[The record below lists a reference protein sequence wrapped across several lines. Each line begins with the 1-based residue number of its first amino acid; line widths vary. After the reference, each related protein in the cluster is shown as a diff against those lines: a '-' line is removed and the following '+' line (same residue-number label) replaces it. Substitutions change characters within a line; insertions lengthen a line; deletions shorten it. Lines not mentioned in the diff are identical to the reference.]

1 MRKLTNKEKQ
11 IMDIYWNH
19 GPLFV
24 RELLEFY
31 PEPRPHFNTIST
43 QVRTLEK
50 DGFLDHHTV
59 GGSFQYYPII
69 EEKEYGKRSI
79 ASVVSHYFDNSYISA
94 VSSFVKEEKI
104 TVGELKDLIQQIENH
119 QEK

>member
-1 MRKLTNKEKQ
+1 MRKLTKKEIQ
-11 IMDIYWNH
+11 IMEIFWNK

-31 PEPRPHFNTIST
+31 DEPRPHFNTIST

-50 DGFLDHHTV
+50 DGFLDHHAV
-59 GGSFQYYPII
+59 GGSFQYYPIV

-79 ASVVSHYFDNSYISA
+79 ASVVRNYFDNSYLNA
-94 VSSFVKEEKI
+94 VSAFVKEEKI
-104 TVGELKDLIQQIENH
+104 SVEDLKDLIKQIENSDR
-119 QEK
+119 Q

>member
-1 MRKLTNKEKQ
+1 MRKLTNKEKL

-24 RELLEFY
+24 RDLLELY

-59 GGSFQYYPII
+59 AGSFQYYPLIA
-69 EEKEYGKRSI
+69 EEDYGKRSI
-79 ASVVSHYFDNSYISA
+79 ASVVSKYFDNSYLSA
-94 VSSFVKEEKI
+94 VSAFVKEEKI
-104 TVGELKDLIQQIENH
+104 TVDELKDLIQQIENH
-119 QEK
+119 ND